1 MAQKELFYVN
11 RNSSGDVY
19 TSPNNET
26 TLIDGEN
33 TLFSPRVLVQRIDDD
48 PRNEVISS
56 FDISEPGLLSQL
68 FTKLF
73 MNKEKE
79 ALNKMIL
86 NEYMKTGDL
95 RNVGSDKTTF
105 IRKSNVNVYPGPGGD
120 RGYTIPESITID
132 VPDNKNIP
140 VEESLARFFAQE
152 VAKQNRR

>member
-1 MAQKELFYVN
+1 MAQKELLYVN
-11 RNSSGDVY
+11 RNSSGDIY
-19 TSPNNET
+19 TDPNT
-26 TLIDGEN
+26 GATFIDDRN
-33 TLFSPRVLVQRIDDD
+33 TVFVPRVLVQRIDEN
-48 PRNEVISS
+48 PRNEFIYD
-56 FDISEPGLLSQL
+56 FDINEPGLLSQL

-79 ALNKMIL
+79 ALNKLIL

-95 RNVGSDKTTF
+95 RNVGSDKTAF
-105 IRKSNVNVYPGPGGD
+105 IRKQIENVYPDQNSDGTD
-120 RGYTIPESITID
+120 SIPESITID